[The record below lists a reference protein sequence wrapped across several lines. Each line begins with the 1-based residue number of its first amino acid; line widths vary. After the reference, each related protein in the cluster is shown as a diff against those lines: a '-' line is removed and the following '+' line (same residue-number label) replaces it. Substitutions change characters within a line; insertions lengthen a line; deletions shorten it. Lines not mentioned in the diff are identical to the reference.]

1 MTEEKGKAARVKEL
15 EGEEQERGR
24 RESGGSTGNVDLMKR
39 KREEIESE
47 KWAFNRSKKVQR
59 SPQKE
64 GKEITGDERSWIEEI
79 KNEVKA
85 EMREGIKEM
94 VEIMREQGREIRQEV
109 EDLRRIMEE
118 REKKWMKEKEEME
131 EKIRELEKTVTKRK
145 EEGIENE
152 EDTRE
157 KGLERKLKEIDKKL
171 EMRERGKKKKHSYEE
186 QKERGTK

>member
-24 RESGGSTGNVDLMKR
+24 RERRGSTGNVDLIKR

-94 VEIMREQGREIRQEV
+94 IEIMREQGREIRQEV

-118 REKKWMKEKEEME
+118 REKMD
-131 EKIRELEKTVTKRK
+131 
-145 EEGIENE
+145 EG
-152 EDTRE
+152 
-157 KGLERKLKEIDKKL
+157 
-171 EMRERGKKKKHSYEE
+171 ERGDGRENKRIGEDGNK
-186 QKERGTK
+186 KERGGNRK